1 MHHFQQL
8 LQHASIGRYKPMN
21 VESRT
26 QVYSAHYDIDCPR
39 CLSVIRC
46 SPKGVHEKGQGCAD
60 YLQRQQAPTLIGYGK
75 TILEER
81 MRHENT
87 GRGGSFFWSE
97 MLENMPL
104 ADLRQLAHEANR
116 ILDRRIAVEEQG
128 DALVALTAKSQLF
141 PRSFDTHKDSNMVE
155 TMAQLHDYPG
165 SKPNF
170 VPRSSMRQPL
180 GLLSRAAGMD
190 WVKVDNFHN
199 RLLTM
204 AHVFECRENLHCLE
218 SQFERDAM
226 KIDLAMQVRLNS
238 RFRAHTPSSKFA
250 TGHYRH
256 HFQQRMRAG
265 ISREHA
271 LQELIVNAAL
281 VRTTLSFEVRCALKG
296 LIFPWLHVCNGG

>member
-1 MHHFQQL
+1 
-8 LQHASIGRYKPMN
+8 
-21 VESRT
+21 
-26 QVYSAHYDIDCPR
+26 
-39 CLSVIRC
+39 
-46 SPKGVHEKGQGCAD
+46 
-60 YLQRQQAPTLIGYGK
+60 
-75 TILEER
+75 
-81 MRHENT
+81 
-87 GRGGSFFWSE
+87 
-97 MLENMPL
+97 
-104 ADLRQLAHEANR
+104 
-116 ILDRRIAVEEQG
+116 
-128 DALVALTAKSQLF
+128 
-141 PRSFDTHKDSNMVE
+141 MVE
-155 TMAQLHDYPG
+155 TMAQLHDCPG

-170 VPRSSMRQPL
+170 VPRSSMKQPL

-265 ISREHA
+265 ISRKHA
-271 LQELIVNAAL
+271 LQELRVNAAL

-296 LIFPWLHVCNGG
+296 LIFPWLHVCNGEITNFADLDEVVLRLQFKVFGDYVNPQRQRSRDPKQGYLDLVRELVGLARATTDLSGPLLEPSLRNFMKAGRLVSVGPASN